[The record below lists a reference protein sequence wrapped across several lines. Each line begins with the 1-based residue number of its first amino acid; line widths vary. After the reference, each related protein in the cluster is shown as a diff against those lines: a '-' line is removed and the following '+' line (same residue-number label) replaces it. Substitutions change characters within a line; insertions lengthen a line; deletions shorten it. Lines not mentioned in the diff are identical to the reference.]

1 MADHSSEAQNS
12 DSVVSQETANS
23 SEETDSDVTNGAM
36 TANTSV
42 GSDARLTLMTGV
54 YEAEFVLFRA
64 VPLLYRSGAYSRKLP
79 EFKRSIP

>member
-1 MADHSSEAQNS
+1 MADHSSEAQSS

-23 SEETDSDVTNGAM
+23 SEESNSDVSNGTM

-54 YEAEFVLFRA
+54 YTAAYVYYRRIPP
-64 VPLLYRSGAYSRKLP
+64 VYRSGAYSRKVPL
-79 EFKRSIP
+79 FKRSIP